1 MMNNSFNSI
10 EEVKSALKLFK
21 YAYIPSYSNKI
32 WFTFNYSFSNK
43 MFSVSNE
50 LFKKLKKS
58 KDFYFGKDYIFIN
71 ENLENQGIFAKFVSL
86 KEYREPIEIA
96 ITFGDNSIPE
106 RVTFNIELKRLSE
119 LKAIFPTSIDK
130 IYADVAK
137 RIREVLHD
145 KIALKK
151 EDFNDIIA
159 FTKQITDF
167 MKNVSFEDQRKFLKT
182 VDAYINETKKTLTKI
197 ENFRNNI
204 YNNFSTEEKLK
215 FEVDEF

>member
-1 MMNNSFNSI
+1 M
-10 EEVKSALKLFK
+10 
-21 YAYIPSYSNKI
+21 
-32 WFTFNYSFSNK
+32 
-43 MFSVSNE
+43 
-50 LFKKLKKS
+50 
-58 KDFYFGKDYIFIN
+58 DYFWT
-71 ENLENQGIFAKFVSL
+71 
-86 KEYREPIEIA
+86 IA

-182 VDAYINETKKTLTKI
+182 VDVYINETKKTLTKI